1 MVQCCIR
8 VFDSIAIENFKEVYR
23 MAIPNESAADR
34 FARDWASAE
43 VDRVER
49 GLLAQPE
56 ERKYRRYVDDAT
68 GDSAVEAHEA

>member
-1 MVQCCIR
+1 
-8 VFDSIAIENFKEVYR
+8 